1 VTLGSKGNGVAL
13 AAQPS
18 PFGAGTPMTKYILR
32 RVLISVPTL
41 FGITIVIFVLAD
53 LMPGDAVTAMISVET
68 PLSDE
73 LVAIRR
79 GQLGLNEPL
88 PMQYVRWVGQLL
100 RGNMGH
106 SYISGEPISQMIIG
120 RIPASLELMGVSLVF
135 SIVVGIVLGV
145 VSALKQYSWI
155 DYLLTILGF
164 VGLSMPVFFVGMVI
178 VYVFALRLDVFPT
191 SGMATLGEPFSLAD
205 NVRHLFLPA
214 LSLGLF
220 RTAIFM
226 RYMRASVL
234 DVLHDDYVRTAR
246 AKGLRESTIVLRHM
260 LRNAL
265 IPVVTIIGHTLPV
278 LLAGAVIVETMF
290 QWPGTGLLY
299 ITAITQRDS
308 PVIVGLTLVI
318 AAMVLVSNL
327 LTDIVYAMVDPRI
340 RYS

>member
-1 VTLGSKGNGVAL
+1 MA
-13 AAQPS
+13 
-18 PFGAGTPMTKYILR
+18 KYILR
-32 RVLISVPTL
+32 RLLIGVPTL
-41 FGITIVIFVLAD
+41 LGITITIFALAS
-53 LMPGDAVTAMISVET
+53 LMPGDAVVAMISVDT

-79 GQLGLNEPL
+79 GQLGLDQPL
-88 PMQYVRWVGQLL
+88 PLQYVRWLGQLL
-100 RGNMGH
+100 RGNMGY
-106 SYISGEPISQMIIG
+106 SYITGEPINRMIAS
-120 RIPASLELMGVSLVF
+120 RIPASLELMGVSLLV
-135 SIVVGIVLGV
+135 SVLAGIFLGV
-145 VSALKQYSWI
+145 ISALKHYSPV

-164 VGLSMPVFFVGMVI
+164 VGLSMPVFFLGMI
-178 VYVFALRLDVFPT
+178 LIYVFALQLDLFPT

-205 NVRHLFLPA
+205 NLRHLFLPA
-214 LSLGLF
+214 LSLALF

-226 RYMRASVL
+226 RYMRTSVL
-234 DVLHDDYVRTAR
+234 DVVHDDYVRTAR
-246 AKGLRESTIVLRHM
+246 AKGLRERTIVLRHV

-327 LTDIVYAMVDPRI
+327 LTDVVYAVIDPRI

>member
-1 VTLGSKGNGVAL
+1 
-13 AAQPS
+13 
-18 PFGAGTPMTKYILR
+18 MTTYILR
-32 RVLISVPTL
+32 RLLISIPTL
-41 FGITIVIFVLAD
+41 VGITMIIFSLAS
-53 LMPGDAVTAMISVET
+53 LMPGDAVTAMIST
-68 PLSDE
+68 DAPLSDE

-79 GQLGLNEPL
+79 GQLGLDQPL
-88 PMQYVRWVGQLL
+88 YVQYARWLGQLM
-100 RGNMGH
+100 RGNLGY
-106 SYISGEPISQMIIG
+106 SYISGEPINRMVLG

-135 SIVVGIVLGV
+135 SILVGVVLGLI
-145 VSALKQYSWI
+145 SALKHYSWI

-164 VGLSMPVFFVGMVI
+164 VGLSMPVFFVGMI
-178 VYVFALRLDVFPT
+178 LVYVFALRLDLFPT

-205 NVRHLFLPA
+205 NLRHLFLPA

-234 DVLHDDYVRTAR
+234 DVIHDDYVRTAR
-246 AKGLRESTIVLRHM
+246 AKGLREHTIILRHV

-278 LLAGAVIVETMF
+278 LLAGAVIIETMF

-318 AAMVLVSNL
+318 AAMVLLSNL
-327 LTDIVYAMVDPRI
+327 LTDVVYAVIDPRI
-340 RYS
+340 RYG